1 MTRIKGSVQ
10 YTFAAAHNDT
20 NGINAL
26 PANNYDLASEY
37 GRAAFDQRHKLE
49 ALLQLKGGDWADFGM
64 AVSLAS
70 ARPYSLL
77 TGRDDFNSGQTNAR
91 PPGVARN
98 TLQGPGLATVDLRW
112 SHEFAIGSGKG
123 DDAAAWSVGVD
134 AFNLFNRVNYST
146 FIGTITSPFFGQ
158 AIASQPARRIQ
169 LSAGF
174 HF

>member
-1 MTRIKGSVQ
+1 MWRATRCK
-10 YTFAAAHNDT
+10 
-20 NGINAL
+20 
-26 PANNYDLASEY
+26 
-37 GRAAFDQRHKLE
+37 
-49 ALLQLKGGDWADFGM
+49 
-64 AVSLAS
+64 
-70 ARPYSLL
+70 
-77 TGRDDFNSGQTNAR
+77 
-91 PPGVARN
+91 
-98 TLQGPGLATVDLRW
+98 GPGIATVDLRW

-123 DDAAAWSVGVD
+123 DDAPAWSVGVD